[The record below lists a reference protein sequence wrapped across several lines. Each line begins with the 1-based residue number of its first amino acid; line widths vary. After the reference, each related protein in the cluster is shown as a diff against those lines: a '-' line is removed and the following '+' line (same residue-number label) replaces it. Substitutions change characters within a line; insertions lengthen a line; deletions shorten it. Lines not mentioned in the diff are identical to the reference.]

1 MTMAD
6 LPETLGMAI
15 GMVLLIE
22 GLLPFLSPAIWR
34 RFIQQMVGLS
44 DGQIRFIGLS
54 GMLLGTLIF
63 WALLP

>member
-1 MTMAD
+1 MTIAD

-22 GLLPFLSPAIWR
+22 GLLPFLSPAMWR

-44 DGQIRFIGLS
+44 DWQIRFIGLS

>member
-1 MTMAD
+1 MTIAD

-22 GLLPFLSPAIWR
+22 GLLPFLSPAMWR

>member
-1 MTMAD
+1 MTIAD

-34 RFIQQMVGLS
+34 RFIQQMVALS